1 MKILILGG
9 SGMLGHKLVQV
20 LDKRFEVWATIR
32 ESYES
37 SAAFGIF
44 NRVRTIQGVDALK
57 LETVLDAIE
66 ISKPDVVINAIGIV
80 KQIEPSK
87 NVVTALSVNSILPQR
102 LAEIRKSVGFR
113 FINISTDCV
122 FSGAKGYYCETDAA
136 DALDLYGQ
144 SKHWGEVEG
153 ESCLTIRTSVIG
165 RELGIGHGLLEWFIA
180 HRNRQVPGYA
190 NAIFSGFPTAVLAD
204 IIGNI
209 SESYPELS
217 GIFHISSDPIS
228 KFELLSKINTRFGLG
243 ITVEKFDDLAIDRS
257 LDSAKFRSATGFR
270 PLSWDEMIDAMAVD
284 LTPYDKWNQQSN

>member
-1 MKILILGG
+1 
-9 SGMLGHKLVQV
+9 MLGHKLVQV

-113 FINISTDCV
+113 FINISTV
-122 FSGAKGYYCETDAA
+122 S
-136 DALDLYGQ
+136 
-144 SKHWGEVEG
+144 
-153 ESCLTIRTSVIG
+153 SV
-165 RELGIGHGLLEWFIA
+165 
-180 HRNRQVPGYA
+180 
-190 NAIFSGFPTAVLAD
+190 
-204 IIGNI
+204 
-209 SESYPELS
+209 
-217 GIFHISSDPIS
+217 
-228 KFELLSKINTRFGLG
+228 
-243 ITVEKFDDLAIDRS
+243 FDDW
-257 LDSAKFRSATGFR
+257 AKFVKVIPIRRINESKYFINVFLVKR
-270 PLSWDEMIDAMAVD
+270 NYLP
-284 LTPYDKWNQQSN
+284 DKKTTLGNLLF